1 MIIVNNLKWN
11 QLYIEIRYTLRR
23 IFMNYDPTSLLLLA
37 LLSYFHC
44 EILENGHELWKGKT
58 HTHNENYTLIPKS
71 ILNQWISSLIKFKIY
86 YKKKKLYFKN
96 KLYHILIREKSRHP
110 RKITMQ
116 KCQGTSIYNYP
127 LAYHAGNQLV
137 I

>member
-1 MIIVNNLKWN
+1 MESALYRDQVHTKKNIYELRSNLPSPTGPPFLFPLWNPWKW
-11 QLYIEIRYTLRR
+11 
-23 IFMNYDPTSLLLLA
+23 SWA
-37 LLSYFHC
+37 LKG
-44 EILENGHELWKGKT
+44 ENT

-110 RKITMQ
+110 LKITMQ